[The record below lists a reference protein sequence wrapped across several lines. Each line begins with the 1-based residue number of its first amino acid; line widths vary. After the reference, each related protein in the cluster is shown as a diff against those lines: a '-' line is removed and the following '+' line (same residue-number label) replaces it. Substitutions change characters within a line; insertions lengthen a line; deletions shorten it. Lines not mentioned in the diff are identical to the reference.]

1 MGSAAGPSIANIFV
15 SCLET
20 IWLTIANPLSY
31 VRYIDDIAYIDDD
44 DSKIETLKET
54 FGDLKLEMNTG
65 DSVDFLDLNLTK
77 DKITGEIIFKPFFKK
92 TNIFSYLLPS

>member
-1 MGSAAGPSIANIFV
+1 MIGELTLVCTNI
-15 SCLET
+15 EDK
-20 IWLTIANPLSY
+20 INI
-31 VRYIDDIAYIDDD
+31 
-44 DSKIETLKET
+44 KIETLKET

-65 DSVDFLDLNLTK
+65 DSVDFLDLNLTT